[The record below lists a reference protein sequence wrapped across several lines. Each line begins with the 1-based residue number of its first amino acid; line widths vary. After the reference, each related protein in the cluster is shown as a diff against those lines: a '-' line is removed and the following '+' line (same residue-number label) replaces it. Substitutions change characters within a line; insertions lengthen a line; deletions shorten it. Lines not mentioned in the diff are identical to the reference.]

1 METKILTVDNTDP
14 QLNKAIFT
22 EAAKVINTG
31 GLVAFPT
38 ETVYGLG
45 ANALDGTAVK
55 KIYEAKGRPSD
66 NPLIAHIS
74 DIKQLDALVKD
85 ISPVA
90 QKLMKAFW
98 PGPLT
103 LVFMKKDIIPKETSG
118 GLDTVAIR
126 FPENRTA
133 QQFITACGVPIAAPS
148 ANTSGKPSPTRA
160 SHVEFD
166 LNGKIDMIIDG
177 GSCEFGLEST
187 IVDVSGDTPCLL
199 RPGSI
204 TLEMLKEIAP
214 DITVDKVVLGRLND
228 GERPK
233 APGMKYT
240 HYSPDA
246 SVTIIR
252 GSVEK
257 TVAEI
262 NSLLEEHKAEK
273 CGVIATEETKDGYN
287 TKNVL
292 VIGTR
297 KHPETIAANLFKML
311 RKCDFYGYETVFVEG
326 FPESELGLAIM
337 NRLKKAAGYS
347 IIELDK

>member
-1 METKILTVDNTDP
+1 MKTTILTVDPTNT
-14 QLNKAIFT
+14 QLNNEIYAKAA
-22 EAAKVINTG
+22 EVINTG

-74 DIKQLDALVKD
+74 DISELYALVKD

-98 PGPLT
+98 PGPMT
-103 LVFMKKDIIPKETSG
+103 LVFKKKDIIPKETSG

-126 FPENRTA
+126 FPENRVA
-133 QQFITACGVPIAAPS
+133 QHFIAACGVPIAAPS

-166 LNGKIDMIIDG
+166 LDGKIDMIIDG
-177 GSCEFGLEST
+177 GHCEFGLEST
-187 IVDVSGDTPCLL
+187 IVDVSGNVPCLL
-199 RPGSI
+199 RPGSV

-214 DITVDKVVLGRLND
+214 DITVDKAVLGKLNE

-246 SVTIIR
+246 NVTIVR
-252 GSVEK
+252 GSVDK
-257 TVAEI
+257 TVKEI
-262 NSLLEEHKAEK
+262 NSLLEEHKNEN

-292 VIGTR
+292 VIGSR

-311 RKCDFYGYETVFVEG
+311 RKCDYYGYKVVFVEG
-326 FPESELGLAIM
+326 FPESEIGLAIM
-337 NRLKKAAGYS
+337 NRLKKAAGYN
-347 IIELDK
+347 IIELN

>member
-1 METKILTVDNTDP
+1 MKTEILTVDYNDP
-14 QLNKAIFT
+14 QLNKAIFSK
-22 EAAKVINTG
+22 AAKVINTG

-45 ANALDGTAVK
+45 ANALDGEAVK

-74 DIKQLDALVKD
+74 GFEQLLPLVKE
-85 ISPVA
+85 INENA
-90 QKLMKAFW
+90 KKLMKAFM
-98 PGPLT
+98 PGPIT
-103 LVFMKKDIIPKETSG
+103 LVFKKTDVIPLQTSG

-126 FPENRTA
+126 YPENRTA
-133 QQFITACGVPIAAPS
+133 QEFITACGVPIAAPS

-166 LNGKIDMIIDG
+166 LSGKIDMIIDG

-187 IVDVSGDTPCLL
+187 IVDVSGSVPCLL

-204 TLEMLKEIAP
+204 TLEMLKDIVP
-214 DITVDKVVLGRLND
+214 DIKVDGAVLGALKE
-228 GERPK
+228 GEKPK

-246 SVTIIR
+246 NVTIVR
-252 GSVEK
+252 GDIEH

-262 NSLLEEHKAEK
+262 NRLLGENTDKV
-273 CGVIATEETKDGYN
+273 CGVVATEETKDKYDTEN
-287 TKNVL
+287 IL
-292 VIGTR
+292 VIGSR

-311 RKCDFYGYETVFVEG
+311 RKCDYKGYEAVFIEG

-337 NRLKKAAGYS
+337 NRLKKAAGYN
-347 IIELDK
+347 IIEL

>member
-1 METKILTVDNTDP
+1 MDTKILTVDSTEP

-45 ANALDGTAVK
+45 ANALDGEAVK
-55 KIYEAKGRPSD
+55 KIYLAKGRPSD

-74 DIKQLDALVKD
+74 DITQLYALVRE

-90 QKLMKAFW
+90 QKLMRAFW
-98 PGPLT
+98 PGPMT
-103 LVFMKKDIIPKETSG
+103 LVFKKKDIIPKETSG

-126 FPENRTA
+126 FPENKVA
-133 QQFITACGVPIAAPS
+133 QEFITACGVPVAAPS

-160 SHVEFD
+160 SHVEYD

-204 TLEMLKEIAP
+204 TLEMLKEIVP
-214 DITVDKVVLGRLND
+214 DITVDKAVLGKLNE

-246 SVTIIR
+246 SVTIVR
-252 GSVEK
+252 GDVEK
-257 TVAEI
+257 TVCEI
-262 NSLLEEHKAEK
+262 NRLLEKYSAQK
-273 CGVIATEETKDGYN
+273 CGVIATEETKNGYN

-311 RKCDFYGYETVFVEG
+311 RKCDYYGYNTVFVEG
-326 FPESELGLAIM
+326 FPESEIGLAIM

-347 IIELDK
+347 IIELDQ